1 MFEFS
6 RPNTNKC
13 FKQLDD
19 HNEGVEGEISLSST
33 ITSSIANGIIH
44 IKGKSQKGLLCIEKR
59 LVISFHI
66 ANYRICILED
76 TGIEKEGQIRLVDG
90 RDEAEVGFCTF

>member
-1 MFEFS
+1 M
-6 RPNTNKC
+6 T
-13 FKQLDD
+13 
-19 HNEGVEGEISLSST
+19 
-33 ITSSIANGIIH
+33 
-44 IKGKSQKGLLCIEKR
+44 
-59 LVISFHI
+59 SFHI